1 MNTTLSNGIP
11 LIIAEDNARD
21 SGFLLETLNHWNETQ
36 NQSCEIQ
43 ITRNGQQAYELVSQ
57 YEVANIISDI
67 QMPEMT
73 GIGLARK
80 VWNEKPLTRII
91 FWSHYND
98 EIYLRSLQK
107 IIPPETVYGYVLKNK
122 PAETLLNSVQA
133 VFKDYQCWI
142 DPEIRSVQAR
152 SQKTPTVI
160 SDAEFE
166 VLIDIALGLTD
177 NLIAKRRFLSRRGV
191 QNRLK
196 CLYQKLGVDHLAND
210 EETLLNSRS
219 RAVSIA
225 LQRGLLNAHEL
236 SREEAS
242 LGSWITK

>member
-1 MNTTLSNGIP
+1 MNSNSSI
-11 LIIAEDNARD
+11 LIAEDNPRD
-21 SGFLLETLNHWNETQ
+21 LDFLLETLDSEASLSSVRLLTV
-36 NQSCEIQ
+36 E
-43 ITRNGQQAYELVSQ
+43 NGKQAYALISEHSISQ
-57 YEVANIISDI
+57 IISDI

-73 GIGLARK
+73 GIELAKR
-80 VWNEKPLTRII
+80 VWKDDSLARII

-122 PAETLLNSVQA
+122 PAETIVSAIHSV
-133 VFKDYQCWI
+133 FEECQCWI
-142 DPEIRSVQAR
+142 DPDIRPVQAR
-152 SQKTPTVI
+152 SQKVPTLI
-160 SDAEFE
+160 TDAEFE

-196 CLYQKLGVDHLAND
+196 SLYQKLEVDHLSMN
-210 EETLLNSRS
+210 EETALNSRS

-225 LQRGLLNAHEL
+225 LQRGLINTHEL
-236 SREEAS
+236 SREESELEAW
-242 LGSWITK
+242 LTRVAY